1 MHTHIFSAVD
11 RSYTFSNK
19 ILDLLIICESEG
31 KIPDAFASSLRGE
44 VEDAGAAKW
53 AGVITEEELSDFH
66 QGRCISFLVSL
77 SQPTQMDCVCGDTA
91 AMTLE
96 SVLSLELPFY
106 VNLPFRAWRQSQ

>member
-1 MHTHIFSAVD
+1 MTHTYIFSAVD

-19 ILDLLIICESEG
+19 SLDLLMIICESER

-44 VEDAGAAKW
+44 AEDAGAAKW
-53 AGVITEEELSDFH
+53 ARVITEEELSDFH

-96 SVLSLELPFY
+96 S
-106 VNLPFRAWRQSQ
+106 